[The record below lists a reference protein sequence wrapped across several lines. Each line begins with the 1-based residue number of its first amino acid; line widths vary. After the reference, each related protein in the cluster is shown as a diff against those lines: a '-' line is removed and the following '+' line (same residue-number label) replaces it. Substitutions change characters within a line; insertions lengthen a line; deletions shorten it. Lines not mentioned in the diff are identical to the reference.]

1 MSEATIEG
9 AYDYEYTNLGR
20 PFTPVVRIGDTILT
34 QNKDYVVTTFPHY
47 PPYNQ
52 NVGTYQYHVMG
63 INNYTG
69 ATYITYNMIPT
80 SITNANISNINEQKY
95 TSFELTPKPDITFNG
110 SELVE
115 GTDYT
120 LSYSNNVNVGTATVT
135 ITGMGNFNSSTTRT
149 FMIVK

>member
-34 QNKDYVVTTFPHY
+34 Q
-47 PPYNQ
+47 NQ

-110 SELVE
+110 SKLVE